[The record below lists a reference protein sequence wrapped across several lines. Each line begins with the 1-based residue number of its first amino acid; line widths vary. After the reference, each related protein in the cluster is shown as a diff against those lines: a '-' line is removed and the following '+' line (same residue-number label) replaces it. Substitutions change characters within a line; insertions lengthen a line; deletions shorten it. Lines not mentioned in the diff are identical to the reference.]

1 MTVSASA
8 SAHAPASDHAAPA
21 PTASPA
27 APPELDSSALP
38 ADLHLGEPVTDH
50 THAEFVLLLEAAA
63 RAGDDGFLAALDEW
77 IDHTRYHFGMEEAWM
92 EAMNFGPRQC
102 HAGEHRQM
110 LEIVDKVRAKV
121 EQEGDFETGRR
132 LVAELPGW
140 FALHVRKQDAAMVA
154 YMRQNGFT
162 LVEGPAG

>member
-1 MTVSASA
+1 MTVSAPASA
-8 SAHAPASDHAAPA
+8 SLAS
-21 PTASPA
+21 TAT
-27 APPELDSSALP
+27 PPDLDSSALP

-50 THAEFVLLLEAAA
+50 THAEFVLLLQAAQ
-63 RAGDDGFLAALDEW
+63 RASDEGFLAALDEW
-77 IDHTRYHFGMEEAWM
+77 IDHTRYHFDMEEAWM

-110 LEIVDKVRAKV
+110 LDIVDKVRAKV